1 MFGSVKLTNHSDP
14 DKYKYTGYV
23 IGFGSRSDFSFT
35 DWSYGE
41 NVIIFGADMRSSLYA
56 KNKGKY
62 ILILHE
68 GPTQGSD
75 NTTLIAQTKYLLILH
90 NQEKDLY

>member
-1 MFGSVKLTNHSDP
+1 
-14 DKYKYTGYV
+14 
-23 IGFGSRSDFSFT
+23 
-35 DWSYGE
+35 
-41 NVIIFGADMRSSLYA
+41 MRSSLYA

-62 ILILHE
+62 ILILRE

-75 NTTLIAQTKYLLILH
+75 DTTLIAQTKYLLILH